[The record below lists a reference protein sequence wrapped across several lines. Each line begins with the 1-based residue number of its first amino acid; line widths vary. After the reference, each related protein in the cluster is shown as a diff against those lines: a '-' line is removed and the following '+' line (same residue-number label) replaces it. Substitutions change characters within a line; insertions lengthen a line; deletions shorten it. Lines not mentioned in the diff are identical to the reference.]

1 MDMTT
6 QASQSIIAHFMS
18 LRDRGE
24 TQDAHAVACE
34 RSHEQQWR
42 EQEAVWQSRL
52 ELWQQDAQQR
62 HEQAQ
67 QAELWY
73 QTKVDQMERS
83 QAVFRNQLSA
93 MMPVTVEVP
102 LTDDTLLQ
110 RVEQAFGDY
119 AAALASSDQ
128 RNSSDHVRWQQQV
141 DAMASQL
148 KQLEVY

>member
-18 LRDRGE
+18 LRDRDE
-24 TQDAHAVACE
+24 TLDAQAVACE
-34 RSHEQQWR
+34 RAHEHQWR

-52 ELWQQDAQQR
+52 ELWKQDAQQR

-73 QTKVDQMERS
+73 QTKVDQMEHS
-83 QAVFRNQLSA
+83 QAIFRNQLSA

-110 RVEQAFGDY
+110 RVEHAFGDY

-128 RNSSDHVRWQQQV
+128 RYSSDQVRWQQQV